1 MALKLNRNGRIVFNP
16 LMGPYNSYP
25 QGSQEWHV
33 AFSRSVQSE
42 FDRMQ
47 FAHPKDFAMLLV
59 KAVNTDYRPW
69 EHWPTEA
76 EKSPDKYFR
85 MVIGCSWDEARRLV
99 IGQGGEEG
107 MQWVRVIDGAL
118 QEWEAEN
125 RNPGAP
131 EGNQN
136 AACEQ
141 TTGGDTPSCSE
152 PRDNKSARGIRRR
165 IQKRAIAGDDQAQAI
180 VAKLAT
186 GELSPNAA
194 AIAAGMREQYIR
206 ISPSPSKAA
215 KGLITR
221 QGKAWCLQLLEEL
234 SGLLEEPVSE

>member
-1 MALKLNRNGRIVFNP
+1 MTLKLNRNGRIVFNP

-118 QEWEAEN
+118 QEWEAKH
-125 RNPGAP
+125 RTDGNPT
-131 EGNQN
+131 GNNQYK
-136 AACEQ
+136 Q
-141 TTGGDTPSCSE
+141 VSGTTCATRSSSPD
-152 PRDNKSARGIRRR
+152 DQSARGIRRR
-165 IQKRAIAGDDQAQAI
+165 IQKRAIAGNDQAQAI

-206 ISPSPSKAA
+206 ISPSPPKAA
-215 KGLITR
+215 KGLFTR
-221 QGKAWCLQLLEEL
+221 QGKEWCLQLLEEL
-234 SGLLEEPVSE
+234 SELVL

>member
-69 EHWPTEA
+69 EHWPKEA
-76 EKSPDKYFR
+76 EKSPDRYFR

-118 QEWEAEN
+118 QEWEAKN
-125 RNPGAP
+125 RKRTGRPKGALKVVR
-131 EGNQN
+131 
-136 AACEQ
+136 
-141 TTGGDTPSCSE
+141 DTDDI
-152 PRDNKSARGIRRR
+152 PRDQESVQGIRRR
-165 IQKRAIAGDDQAQAI
+165 IQKRAIAGDDQAQEI

-206 ISPSPSKAA
+206 ISPSPPKAA

-234 SGLLEEPVSE
+234 SGLLEGPVSE

>member
-1 MALKLNRNGRIVFNP
+1 MTLKLNRNGRIVFNP

-76 EKSPDKYFR
+76 EKSPDRYFR

-118 QEWEAEN
+118 QEWEAKK
-125 RNPGAP
+125 RKAGGQ
-131 EGNQN
+131 EGNSN
-136 AACEQ
+136 AAKNKQETIVCV
-141 TTGGDTPSCSE
+141 THDRSDDGHCS
-152 PRDNKSARGIRRR
+152 RGIRRR
-165 IQKRAIAGDDQAQAI
+165 LQKRAIAGDDQAQAI

-215 KGLITR
+215 KGLFTR
-221 QGKAWCLQLLEEL
+221 QGQEWCLQLLEEL
-234 SGLLEEPVSE
+234 SELVL

>member
-1 MALKLNRNGRIVFNP
+1 VSIKLGANGRIVFSAF
-16 LMGPYNSYP
+16 LGPHSSYP
-25 QGSQEWHV
+25 EDSEERHM

-47 FAHPKDFAMLLV
+47 FAHPKGFATLLV

-69 EHWPTEA
+69 EHWPEEA
-76 EKSPDKYFR
+76 KGNPDKYFR
-85 MVIGCSWDEARRLV
+85 LVIGCSWAEARQVV

-125 RNPGAP
+125 
-131 EGNQN
+131 
-136 AACEQ
+136 
-141 TTGGDTPSCSE
+141 TPKGRPALNVSVT
-152 PRDNKSARGIRRR
+152 DNKAHATRESAAGLRRR
-165 IQKRAIAGDDQAQAI
+165 LQKRAIAGDDQAQAI
-180 VAKLAT
+180 VAQLAT

-194 AIAAGMREQYIR
+194 AIAAGMREKYIR

-215 KGLITR
+215 KNLAAKQSR
-221 QGKAWCLQLLEEL
+221 RWCLQLLDEL
-234 SGLLEEPVSE
+234 SALVFEG

>member
-1 MALKLNRNGRIVFNP
+1 MTLKLNRNGRIVFNP
-16 LMGPYNSYP
+16 LLGPYNSYP
-25 QGSQEWHV
+25 EGSEQWHV

-59 KAVNTDYRPW
+59 RAVNTDYRPW
-69 EHWPTEA
+69 EHWPLEA
-76 EKSPDKYFR
+76 NESPDKYFR
-85 MVIGCSWDEARRLV
+85 LVIGCSWDEARRLV
-99 IGQGGEEG
+99 IGQGGKEG
-107 MQWVRVIDGAL
+107 EQWVRVIDGAL

-125 RNPGAP
+125 RKHEAQSRKGGRFADGSVTSD
-131 EGNQN
+131 GN
-136 AACEQ
+136 
-141 TTGGDTPSCSE
+141 D
-152 PRDNKSARGIRRR
+152 RDHTQSRGIRRR

-206 ISPSPSKAA
+206 ISPSPPKAA
-215 KGLITR
+215 KGLIAR
-221 QGKAWCLQLLEEL
+221 QGREWCLQLLEEL
-234 SGLLEEPVSE
+234 SELIL

>member
-1 MALKLNRNGRIVFNP
+1 
-16 LMGPYNSYP
+16 
-25 QGSQEWHV
+25 
-33 AFSRSVQSE
+33 
-42 FDRMQ
+42 MQ

-69 EHWPTEA
+69 EHWPIEA
-76 EKSPDKYFR
+76 EKSPDKYFC

-125 RNPGAP
+125 RKH
-131 EGNQN
+131 
-136 AACEQ
+136 
-141 TTGGDTPSCSE
+141 GGDRS
-152 PRDNKSARGIRRR
+152 KSSDTTLANCISDDTRGIRRR
-165 IQKRAIAGDDQAQAI
+165 LQKRAIAGDDQAQAI

-194 AIAAGMREQYIR
+194 AVAVGMREQYIR
-206 ISPSPSKAA
+206 ISLSPFKAA
-215 KGLITR
+215 KGLVAR
-221 QGKAWCLQLLEEL
+221 QGQEWCLQLLEEL
-234 SGLLEEPVSE
+234 SALIL

>member
-1 MALKLNRNGRIVFNP
+1 MTIELNDEGRIVFSP
-16 LMGPYNSYP
+16 FLKPYTSYP
-25 QGSQEWHV
+25 FDTAEAQE
-33 AFSRSVQSE
+33 AFCRSVQSE

-47 FAHPKDFAMLLV
+47 FSHPKHFASLLV
-59 KAVNTDYRPW
+59 KAVNTSCKPW
-69 EHWPTEA
+69 EIWPTEA
-76 EKSPDKYFR
+76 KSNPDQWFKL
-85 MVIGCSWDEARRLV
+85 VIGCSWASARQTV
-99 IGQGGEEG
+99 IGQAGEEG
-107 MQWVRVIDGAL
+107 REWCAVIDQAL
-118 QEWEAEN
+118 QEWEASGN
-125 RNPGAP
+125 RERTGRPKGGLKVPGV
-131 EGNQN
+131 
-136 AACEQ
+136 
-141 TTGGDTPSCSE
+141 TGDIT
-152 PRDNKSARGIRRR
+152 RDDDLARGIRRR

-206 ISPSPSKAA
+206 ISPSPPKAA

>member
-1 MALKLNRNGRIVFNP
+1 MTLKLNRNGRIVFNP

-25 QGSQEWHV
+25 PGSQEWHV

-76 EKSPDKYFR
+76 EKSPDRYFR

-125 RNPGAP
+125 VKPGP
-131 EGNQN
+131 SQIT
-136 AACEQ
+136 CD
-141 TTGGDTPSCSE
+141 TGYLDA
-152 PRDNKSARGIRRR
+152 DDAQGIRRR

-206 ISPSPSKAA
+206 ISPSPPKAA
-215 KGLITR
+215 KGLFTR
-221 QGKAWCLQLLEEL
+221 QGKEWCLQLLEEL
-234 SGLLEEPVSE
+234 SELVL

>member
-76 EKSPDKYFR
+76 EKSPDRYFR

-118 QEWEAEN
+118 QEWEAEH
-125 RNPGAP
+125 RTHEAQPR
-131 EGNQN
+131 EGGKF
-136 AACEQ
+136 
-141 TTGGDTPSCSE
+141 TGVCDTHDGE
-152 PRDNKSARGIRRR
+152 DKQSARGVRRR
-165 IQKRAIAGDDQAQAI
+165 LQKRAIAGDGQAQVI

-206 ISPSPSKAA
+206 ISPSPFKAA

-221 QGKAWCLQLLEEL
+221 QGKDWCLKLLEEL
-234 SGLLEEPVSE
+234 SRLLEEPVSE

>member
-1 MALKLNRNGRIVFNP
+1 MTLKLNRNGRIVFNP
-16 LMGPYNSYP
+16 LLGPYNSYP
-25 QGSQEWHV
+25 EGSEQWHV

-59 KAVNTDYRPW
+59 RAVNTDYRPW
-69 EHWPTEA
+69 EHWPLEA
-76 EKSPDKYFR
+76 GESPDKYFR
-85 MVIGCSWDEARRLV
+85 LVIGCSWDEARRLV
-99 IGQGGEEG
+99 IGQGGKEG
-107 MQWVRVIDGAL
+107 EQWVRVIDGAL
-118 QEWEAEN
+118 QEWEA
-125 RNPGAP
+125 RYRKFGAP
-131 EGNQN
+131 PDNQN
-136 AACEQ
+136 AAKGKPK
-141 TTGGDTPSCSE
+141 TTVCVTHDCSE
-152 PRDNKSARGIRRR
+152 DKQSARGIRRR

-215 KGLITR
+215 KGLFTR
-221 QGKAWCLQLLEEL
+221 KGQEWCLQLLEEL
-234 SGLLEEPVSE
+234 SELVL

>member
-76 EKSPDKYFR
+76 KQSPDRYFR

-107 MQWVRVIDGAL
+107 MQWVRVIL
-118 QEWEAEN
+118 N
-125 RNPGAP
+125 YLKPMV
-131 EGNQN
+131 
-136 AACEQ
+136 
-141 TTGGDTPSCSE
+141 
-152 PRDNKSARGIRRR
+152 I
-165 IQKRAIAGDDQAQAI
+165 
-180 VAKLAT
+180 
-186 GELSPNAA
+186 
-194 AIAAGMREQYIR
+194 
-206 ISPSPSKAA
+206 
-215 KGLITR
+215 
-221 QGKAWCLQLLEEL
+221 
-234 SGLLEEPVSE
+234 

>member
-1 MALKLNRNGRIVFNP
+1 MSIELNKNGRIVFNP
-16 LMGPYNSYP
+16 FMKPYDSYP
-25 QGSQEWHV
+25 TGSEEWHA

-47 FAHPKDFAMLLV
+47 FAHPKDFALLLV

-85 MVIGCSWDEARRLV
+85 LVIGCSWDEARRLV
-99 IGQGGEEG
+99 IGQGGDEG

-118 QEWEAEN
+118 QEWEAKN
-125 RNPGAP
+125 RKDGRPSKK
-131 EGNQN
+131 
-136 AACEQ
+136 
-141 TTGGDTPSCSE
+141 TGCVTPSFE
-152 PRDNKSARGIRRR
+152 ERDNQSAQGIRRR
-165 IQKRAIAGDDQAQAI
+165 LQKRAFAGDDQSQVI

-194 AIAAGMREQYIR
+194 AIAAGMREKYIR
-206 ISPSPSKAA
+206 ISPSPIKAA
-215 KGLITR
+215 KSLASK
-221 QGKAWCLQLLEEL
+221 QGHVWCLALMEEL
-234 SGLLEEPVSE
+234 SELVL

>member
-69 EHWPTEA
+69 EHWPKEA
-76 EKSPDKYFR
+76 KKSPDRYFR

-125 RNPGAP
+125 
-131 EGNQN
+131 
-136 AACEQ
+136 
-141 TTGGDTPSCSE
+141 TPKGRPALNVSVT
-152 PRDNKSARGIRRR
+152 DNKAHATRESAAGLRRR
-165 IQKRAIAGDDQAQAI
+165 LQKRAIAGDDQAQEI
-180 VAKLAT
+180 VAKLAA

-194 AIAAGMREQYIR
+194 AIAAGMREKYIR

-215 KGLITR
+215 KSLAAKQSR
-221 QGKAWCLQLLEEL
+221 RWCLQLLDEL
-234 SGLLEEPVSE
+234 SALVFED

>member
-1 MALKLNRNGRIVFNP
+1 MTIELNDEGRIVFSP
-16 LMGPYNSYP
+16 FLKPYTSYP
-25 QGSQEWHV
+25 FDTAEAQE
-33 AFSRSVQSE
+33 AFCRSVQSE

-47 FAHPKDFAMLLV
+47 FSHPKHFASLLV
-59 KAVNTDYRPW
+59 KAVNTSCKPW
-69 EHWPTEA
+69 EIWPTEA
-76 EKSPDKYFR
+76 KSNPDQWFKL
-85 MVIGCSWDEARRLV
+85 VIGCSWASARQTV
-99 IGQGGEEG
+99 IGQAGEEG
-107 MQWVRVIDGAL
+107 REWCAVIDQAL
-118 QEWEAEN
+118 QEWEASGN
-125 RNPGAP
+125 R
-131 EGNQN
+131 ER
-136 AACEQ
+136 
-141 TTGGDTPSCSE
+141 TGRPKGGLKVPSVTGDIT
-152 PRDNKSARGIRRR
+152 RDDESVRGIRRR
-165 IQKRAIAGDDQAQAI
+165 LQKRAIAGDDQAHTI